1 MPSYSYQAINESG
14 KNVTGTLEAES
25 VDAANSIILGRGLI
39 PSKVSQTQVTGGDD
53 WWTKIQSIG
62 GTVKVSD
69 LIIFTKQFRS
79 MLGAG
84 VPILRL
90 LQVLELQTESPVL
103 KEAIAKIVQDIRQGS
118 SISEAFEKYPKIFS
132 PLYCSMVKAGEISG
146 NVPGVLD
153 RLIYIIEHE
162 AKVKA
167 DIKSALRY
175 PMIVVIA
182 LAIAFVIL
190 LTFVVP
196 QFATMFS
203 KSGLVLPLPT
213 KIAMLLHSYLK
224 NYWYLILAVIAIII
238 FGLSS
243 YFKTEN
249 GKFMRDTFLLELP
262 ILGPLFKKAALSRFA
277 SIFAILQTSGVPVMQ
292 SLSILSATIGNAAIS
307 RDFDYVRDRI
317 EEGAGISTPLKS
329 AKYFTPM
336 VVDMIAIGEES
347 GNIDEM
353 LREITKHYD
362 DEVEYAVKGLTDA
375 IGPILIVGLAAVVGF
390 FALAIFLPMWDL
402 TQVGNKTGKV

>member
-1 MPSYSYQAINESG
+1 MPNYSYQAINEIG

-25 VDAANSIILGRGLI
+25 VDVANSIILARGLI
-39 PSKVSQTQVTGGDD
+39 PSKLSPVKITNGDD
-53 WWTKIQSIG
+53 WWSRIKSLT
-62 GTVKVSD
+62 GTVKVKD

-90 LQVLELQTESPVL
+90 LQILELQTENQGL

-132 PLYCSMVKAGEISG
+132 PLYCSMLKAGEISG

-162 AKVKA
+162 AKIKS

-175 PMIVVIA
+175 PMIILIA

-196 QFATMFS
+196 SFASMFS
-203 KSGLVLPLPT
+203 KSGLVLPMPT
-213 KIAMLLHSYLK
+213 KVAMLLSGYLK
-224 NYWYLILAVIAIII
+224 NYWYVILTFMAIII
-238 FGLSS
+238 FGLSA
-243 YFKTEN
+243 YFKTDN
-249 GKFMRDTFLLELP
+249 GRFMRDAFLLELP

-292 SLSILSATIGNAAIS
+292 ALTILSETIGNAAIS

-336 VVDMIAIGEES
+336 VVDMIAIGEET

-353 LREITKHYD
+353 LREISKHYD
-362 DEVEYAVKGLTDA
+362 DEVEYSVKGLSEA
-375 IGPILIVGLAAVVGF
+375 IGPILIVGLAAIVGF
-390 FALAIFLPMWDL
+390 FALAIFMPMWDL
-402 TQVGNKTGKV
+402 TQMATKH

>member
-1 MPSYSYQAINESG
+1 MPNYSYQAINEIG

-25 VDAANSIILGRGLI
+25 VDVANSIILARGLI
-39 PSKVSQTQVTGGDD
+39 PSKLSPVKITNVDD
-53 WWTKIQSIG
+53 WWSRIKSLT
-62 GTVKVSD
+62 GTVKVKD

-90 LQVLELQTESPVL
+90 LQILELQTESKGL
-103 KEAIAKIVQDIRQGS
+103 KEAITKIIQDIRQCS

-132 PLYCSMVKAGEISG
+132 PLYCSMLKAGEISG
-146 NVPGVLD
+146 NVPGILD

-162 AKVKA
+162 AKIKS

-175 PMIVVIA
+175 PMIILVA

-196 QFATMFS
+196 SFASMFS
-203 KSGLVLPLPT
+203 KSGLVLPMPT
-213 KIAMLLHSYLK
+213 KVAMLLSGYLK
-224 NYWYLILAVIAIII
+224 NYWYVILTFMAIII
-238 FGLSS
+238 FGLSA
-243 YFKTEN
+243 YFKTDN
-249 GKFMRDTFLLELP
+249 GRFMRDAFLLELP

-292 SLSILSATIGNAAIS
+292 ALTILSETIGNAAIS
-307 RDFDYVRDRI
+307 RDFDYVRDRV

-336 VVDMIAIGEES
+336 VVDMIAIGEET

-353 LREITKHYD
+353 LREISKHYD
-362 DEVEYAVKGLTDA
+362 DEVEYSVKGLSEA
-375 IGPILIVGLAAVVGF
+375 IGPILIVGLAAIVGF
-390 FALAIFLPMWDL
+390 FALAIFMPMWDL
-402 TQVGNKTGKV
+402 TQMATKH

>member
-1 MPSYSYQAINESG
+1 MPNYSYQAINESG
-14 KNVTGTLEAES
+14 ENVTGTLEAES
-25 VDAANSIILGRGLI
+25 VDVVNAIILGRGLI
-39 PSKVSQTQVTGGDD
+39 PSKISQIQVTTGDD
-53 WWTKIQSIG
+53 WWTKVKSIG

-90 LQVLELQTESPVL
+90 LHVLELQTENPVL
-103 KEAIAKIVQDIRQGS
+103 EEAIAKIVQDITQGS

-132 PLYCSMVKAGEISG
+132 PLYCSMIKAGEVSG
-146 NVPGVLD
+146 NVTGVLD

-162 AKVKA
+162 AKLKS

-175 PMIVVIA
+175 PMIVLIA
-182 LAIAFVIL
+182 LALAFIVL

-196 QFATMFS
+196 QFATLFS
-203 KSGLVLPLPT
+203 RSGLVLPLPT
-213 KIAMLLHSYLK
+213 KIAMLLNSYIK
-224 NYWYLILAVIAIII
+224 NYWYVILTVIGIII

-243 YFKTEN
+243 YFKTAN
-249 GKFMRDTFLLELP
+249 GKFMKDTFLLELP

-292 SLSILSATIGNAAIS
+292 SINILSATIGNAAIA

-317 EEGAGISTPLKS
+317 EEGAGIATPLKS

-353 LREITKHYD
+353 LREISKHYD
-362 DEVEYAVKGLTDA
+362 DEVEYAVKGLADA

-390 FALAIFLPMWDL
+390 FALAIFMPIWDL
-402 TQVGNKTGKV
+402 TKLATQPH

>member
-1 MPSYSYQAINESG
+1 MPNYNYQAINESG
-14 KNVTGTLEAES
+14 KNVEGTLEAES
-25 VDAANSIILGRGLI
+25 VDLANSIILARGLI
-39 PSKVSQTQVTGGDD
+39 PSKLSQIQVTAGDNL
-53 WWTKIQSIG
+53 WTKIKSFTG
-62 GTVKVSD
+62 AVKVSD

-90 LQVLELQTESPVL
+90 LHVLELQTENRVL
-103 KEAIAKIVQDIRQGS
+103 KEAIGKIVQDITQGS

-132 PLYCSMVKAGEISG
+132 PLYCSMIKAGEISG

-162 AKVKA
+162 AKVKS

-182 LAIAFVIL
+182 LTLAFIIL
-190 LTFVVP
+190 LNFVVP
-196 QFATMFS
+196 QFASMFS
-203 KSGLVLPLPT
+203 KAGLILPLPT
-213 KIAMLLHSYLK
+213 KVALLLSSYLK
-224 NYWYLILAVIAIII
+224 NYWYIILAIIVIII
-238 FGLSS
+238 FGFSS

-249 GKFMRDTFLLELP
+249 GRFTRDTFLLELP

-292 SLSILSATIGNAAIS
+292 SLNILSATIGNAAIS

-353 LREITKHYD
+353 LREITRHYD
-362 DEVEYAVKGLTDA
+362 DEVEYAIKGLSDA

-390 FALAIFLPMWDL
+390 FALAIFMPMWDL
-402 TQVGNKTGKV
+402 TKMVR

>member
-1 MPSYSYQAINESG
+1 MPNYSYQAINEIG

-25 VDAANSIILGRGLI
+25 VDVANSIILARGLI
-39 PSKVSQTQVTGGDD
+39 PSKLSPVKITNGDD
-53 WWTKIQSIG
+53 WWSRIKSLT
-62 GTVKVSD
+62 GTVKVKD

-90 LQVLELQTESPVL
+90 LQILELQTENQGL
-103 KEAIAKIVQDIRQGS
+103 KEAIAKIVQDIKQGS

-132 PLYCSMVKAGEISG
+132 PLYCSMLKAGEISG

-162 AKVKA
+162 AKIKS

-175 PMIVVIA
+175 PMIILIA

-196 QFATMFS
+196 SFASMFS
-203 KSGLVLPLPT
+203 KSGLVLPMPT
-213 KIAMLLHSYLK
+213 KVAMLLSGYLK
-224 NYWYLILAVIAIII
+224 NYWYVILTFMAIII
-238 FGLSS
+238 FGLSA
-243 YFKTEN
+243 YFKTDN
-249 GKFMRDTFLLELP
+249 GRFMRDAFLLELP

-292 SLSILSATIGNAAIS
+292 ALTILSETIGNAAIS
-307 RDFDYVRDRI
+307 RDFDYVRDRV

-336 VVDMIAIGEES
+336 VVDMIAIGEET

-362 DEVEYAVKGLTDA
+362 DEVEYAVKGLSEA
-375 IGPILIVGLAAVVGF
+375 IGPILIVGLAAIVGF
-390 FALAIFLPMWDL
+390 FALAIFMPMWDL
-402 TQVGNKTGKV
+402 TQMATKH

>member
-1 MPSYSYQAINESG
+1 MPNYNYQAINESG
-14 KNVTGTLEAES
+14 KNVSGTLEADS
-25 VDAANSIILGRGLI
+25 VDVANSIILGRGLI
-39 PSKVSQTQVTGGDD
+39 PSKISQIQGTTGDD
-53 WWTKIQSIG
+53 WWTKIKSIG
-62 GTVKVSD
+62 GAVKVSD

-90 LQVLELQTESPVL
+90 LQVLELQTESRVL
-103 KEAIAKIVQDIRQGS
+103 KEAIGKIVQDIRQGS
-118 SISEAFEKYPKIFS
+118 SISEAFEKYTKIFS
-132 PLYCSMVKAGEISG
+132 PLYCSMIRAGEISG

-162 AKVKA
+162 AKLKA

-182 LAIAFVIL
+182 LAIAFIIL

-196 QFATMFS
+196 QFASLFS

-224 NYWYLILAVIAIII
+224 NYWYVILTVIAIII
-238 FGLSS
+238 FGLSA

-249 GKFMRDTFLLELP
+249 GRLMRDTFLLELP

-292 SLSILSATIGNAAIS
+292 SLGILSTTIGNAAIS

-336 VVDMIAIGEES
+336 VIDMIAIGEES

-353 LREITKHYD
+353 LMEITKHYD
-362 DEVEYAVKGLTDA
+362 DEVEYSVKGLSDA

-390 FALAIFLPMWDL
+390 FALAIFMPMWDL
-402 TQVGNKTGKV
+402 TKLAKPH